1 MKTKLLIAIAAVIL
15 VGAVPQATPRGEG
28 PGATSITSISSGFE
42 FRAKSYHY
50 GLNVDQLSSV
60 PSWLTP
66 EDGKPPL
73 SLQAAIDA
81 SKRDLGRYNPTI
93 AAWTLASVSM
103 SPVGTSS
110 KWYYTVSW
118 RPKGSHIKDVFS
130 VPVLMSGEAVP
141 LQVRDAT

>member
-1 MKTKLLIAIAAVIL
+1 MVGDGQGGVSTWQL
-15 VGAVPQATPRGEG
+15 VPGLGGGERRLTRVHRFQGHRG
-28 PGATSITSISSGFE
+28 P
-42 FRAKSYHY
+42 
-50 GLNVDQLSSV
+50 VV
-60 PSWLTP
+60 
-66 EDGKPPL
+66 
-73 SLQAAIDA
+73 AIDA